1 MASRYDVRG
10 KAATGPVQ
18 TGSAR
23 LECGLGQR
31 GNDVQGVLIVIGGV
45 FLAAM
50 FFVLYIR
57 AISAE
62 HHAETLAQELKEVRE
77 GNGEG

>member
-1 MASRYDVRG
+1 M
-10 KAATGPVQ
+10 
-18 TGSAR
+18 
-23 LECGLGQR
+23 
-31 GNDVQGVLIVIGGV
+31 QGVLIVIGGV

-62 HHAETLAQELKEVRE
+62 RRAEELAGELAELRAEKSGRSV
-77 GNGEG
+77 

>member
-1 MASRYDVRG
+1 M
-10 KAATGPVQ
+10 
-18 TGSAR
+18 
-23 LECGLGQR
+23 
-31 GNDVQGVLIVIGGV
+31 QGVLIVIGGV

-62 HHAETLAQELKEVRE
+62 HRAEALTRELEEARKITGRD
-77 GNGEG
+77 

>member
-1 MASRYDVRG
+1 M
-10 KAATGPVQ
+10 
-18 TGSAR
+18 
-23 LECGLGQR
+23 
-31 GNDVQGVLIVIGGV
+31 QGVLIVIGGV

>member
-1 MASRYDVRG
+1 M
-10 KAATGPVQ
+10 
-18 TGSAR
+18 
-23 LECGLGQR
+23 
-31 GNDVQGVLIVIGGV
+31 QGVLIVIGGV

-62 HHAETLAQELKEVRE
+62 RRLEALTQELEDMRTE
-77 GNGEG
+77 DRS